1 MKIKSMFLRQAGKA
15 LFLSM
20 TIVSFNALAQ
30 STVPWVEESHS
41 ITPDAA
47 YSGKTLYLKADNGG
61 RPRVQIESEWGTPDG
76 GYGVAQL
83 GSFKQY
89 VNSTKTQ
96 YRELRFLELNP
107 SSSFMLRGTS
117 YISSTS
123 AHKVV
128 FEVGSSGQLT
138 LGYDINSTVSM
149 LSVRGRASITNTLAI
164 GGGGVVVPAGYR
176 LAVKDG
182 IITEKLKVAVAGTA
196 DWADYVFADD
206 YKLMPLEQ
214 VEKFVKENNHL
225 PNVPS
230 AVEVVESGIDVA
242 KMDAKLL
249 EKIEELTLYII
260 QQQKEINE
268 LKTLIK

>member
-30 STVPWVEESHS
+30 STVPWVEESDN
-41 ITPDAA
+41 ITPDTA
-47 YSGKTLYLKADNGG
+47 YSGKTLYLKADNGSK
-61 RPRVQIESEWGTPDG
+61 PRIIIESEGPGIYDFGT
-76 GYGVAQL
+76 
-83 GSFKQY
+83 FKQY
-89 VNSTKTQ
+89 
-96 YRELRFLELNP
+96 LNP
-107 SSSFMLRGTS
+107 EKTRYRSFEFFRQNPGSNFMLRGHTFVNNDVGQK
-117 YISSTS
+117 I
-123 AHKVV
+123 V
-128 FEVGSSGQLT
+128 FEIGPYGQLT

-196 DWADYVFADD
+196 DWADYVFADE